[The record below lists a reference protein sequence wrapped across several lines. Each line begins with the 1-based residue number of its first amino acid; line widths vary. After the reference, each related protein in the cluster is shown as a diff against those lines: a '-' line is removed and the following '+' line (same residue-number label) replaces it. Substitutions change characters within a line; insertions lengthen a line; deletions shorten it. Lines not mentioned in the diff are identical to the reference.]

1 VFNVSYGR
9 DGFDELMLRAER
21 MRRFD
26 LIEKVAEARDE
37 ADRQFFEALRT
48 RKKRER

>member
-1 VFNVSYGR
+1 VFEVSYGR

-37 ADRQFFEALRT
+37 ADRHYFEALKI
-48 RKKRER
+48 RKKQEK